1 MYLSRCRRAELVLN
15 LRNVSL
21 HQPLSSV
28 TQLDTIIQRLDFVE
42 MMLGSKDA
50 FFAVVQHLTKFPD
63 LEYLTATAL
72 VQVPKFNLATQVRDR
87 NTEPIHCETIS
98 LAR

>member
-1 MYLSRCRRAELVLN
+1 VLN

-50 FFAVVQHLTKFPD
+50 FFAVAQHLANFPD
-63 LEYLTATAL
+63 LEYLTATSL
-72 VQVPKFNLATQVRDR
+72 VQVPKFNLATQVCDR
-87 NTEPIHCETIS
+87 NTEPIH
-98 LAR
+98 